1 MIILHS
7 LFKKCFQQSQEK
19 IMQYFKNKNKLKY
32 LKYLLLTFIFTIF
45 TTQAQD
51 NIDYQSFS
59 TNESVINFV
68 DELVE
73 KYPQL
78 FQESAENSNRLNKNS
93 LLNAFSKITK
103 NNKVIRYVNP
113 PKQSKIVAS
122 RSWKKYRKRFIN
134 SQNIQNGLKFWRK
147 NKSWFDLAEQTYGV
161 PAEIILGIIGVETR
175 YGTVMGNFSIFE
187 SLASLAFYSPRRA
200 EFFKKELE
208 EFILLCQE
216 NNLDLLSQKGS
227 YAGAIGIGQFMPS
240 SIHKYAVD
248 FDKDG
253 KIDLINSQA
262 DAIGSVA
269 SFLNKHGWQNGQ
281 PVAFPIN
288 LNGHLPQS
296 WLDYGVEPKINVND
310 LKQLG
315 MQTLAP
321 DDSVVALVDLVDFD
335 SKGNSADEYWV
346 GLRNF
351 YTITRYNR
359 SYFYAMSVFQLGES
373 IKAANK

>member
-1 MIILHS
+1 MHS

-134 SQNIQNGLKFWRK
+134 SQNIQNGLKFWQK

-208 EFILLCQE
+208 AFILLCQE

>member
-1 MIILHS
+1 MHS

-175 YGTVMGNFSIFE
+175 YGTVMGHFSIFE

>member
-1 MIILHS
+1 MHS

-253 KIDLINSQA
+253 KIDLISSQA

>member
-1 MIILHS
+1 MHS
-7 LFKKCFQQSQEK
+7 LLKKCFQQSQEK

-208 EFILLCQE
+208 AFILLCQE

>member
-1 MIILHS
+1 MR
-7 LFKKCFQQSQEK
+7 
-19 IMQYFKNKNKLKY
+19 YF
-32 LKYLLLTFIFTIF
+32 KYLLLTFIFTIF

-59 TNESVINFV
+59 ANQDVSNFV
-68 DELVE
+68 SEIID

-78 FQESAENSNRLNKNS
+78 FENETNKINKET
-93 LLNAFSKITK
+93 LLDAFSKITK
-103 NNKVIRYVNP
+103 NQKVLRYVNP
-113 PKQSKIVAS
+113 PKQSKIVAA

-134 SQNIQNGLKFWRK
+134 AQNIQNGSKFWRK

-175 YGTVMGNFSIFE
+175 YGEVMGNFSIFE
-187 SLASLAFYSPRRA
+187 SLATLAFYSPRRA

-216 NNLDLLSQKGS
+216 NNLDLLEQKGS

-240 SIHKYAVD
+240 SIRQYAVD
-248 FDKDG
+248 FDKSG
-253 KIDLINSQA
+253 SIDLINSEA

-269 SFLNKHGWQNGQ
+269 SFLNKHGWETNQA
-281 PVAFPIN
+281 VAFPIN
-288 LNGHLPQS
+288 LNGHLPQV

-315 MQTLAP
+315 MQTAAP
-321 DDSVVALVDLVDFD
+321 DDAVVALVDLVDVD

-346 GLRNF
+346 GLKNF
-351 YTITRYNR
+351 YVITRYNR
-359 SYFYAMSVFQLGES
+359 SYFYAMSVYQLGES
-373 IKAANK
+373 IKKLQK

>member
-1 MIILHS
+1 MHS
-7 LFKKCFQQSQEK
+7 LLKKCFQQSQEK

>member
-1 MIILHS
+1 MHS

-208 EFILLCQE
+208 AFILLCQE

-321 DDSVVALVDLVDFD
+321 DDSVVSLVDLVDFD

>member
-1 MIILHS
+1 MHS

-147 NKSWFDLAEQTYGV
+147 NKSWFDLAEQAYGV

>member
-1 MIILHS
+1 MHS

>member
-1 MIILHS
+1 MHS

-122 RSWKKYRKRFIN
+122 RSWKKYRTRFIN

>member
-1 MIILHS
+1 MHS
-7 LFKKCFQQSQEK
+7 LLKKCFQQSQEK

-51 NIDYQSFS
+51 NIDYQSIS

-253 KIDLINSQA
+253 KIDLISSQA

>member
-1 MIILHS
+1 MHS

-51 NIDYQSFS
+51 NIDYQGFS

-208 EFILLCQE
+208 AFILLCQE

>member
-1 MIILHS
+1 MHS

-208 EFILLCQE
+208 AFILLCQE

-321 DDSVVALVDLVDFD
+321 NDSVVALVDLVDFD

>member
-1 MIILHS
+1 MHS
-7 LFKKCFQQSQEK
+7 LFKKCFQLQQSQEK

-175 YGTVMGNFSIFE
+175 YGTVMGNFSVFE

>member
-1 MIILHS
+1 
-7 LFKKCFQQSQEK
+7 
-19 IMQYFKNKNKLKY
+19 MQYFKNKNKLKY

-240 SIHKYAVD
+240 SIPKYAVD

-253 KIDLINSQA
+253 KIDLISSQA

>member
-1 MIILHS
+1 
-7 LFKKCFQQSQEK
+7 
-19 IMQYFKNKNKLKY
+19 MQYFKNKNKLKY

-216 NNLDLLSQKGS
+216 NNLDLL
-227 YAGAIGIGQFMPS
+227 
-240 SIHKYAVD
+240 
-248 FDKDG
+248 
-253 KIDLINSQA
+253 
-262 DAIGSVA
+262 
-269 SFLNKHGWQNGQ
+269 
-281 PVAFPIN
+281 
-288 LNGHLPQS
+288 
-296 WLDYGVEPKINVND
+296 
-310 LKQLG
+310 
-315 MQTLAP
+315 
-321 DDSVVALVDLVDFD
+321 
-335 SKGNSADEYWV
+335 
-346 GLRNF
+346 
-351 YTITRYNR
+351 
-359 SYFYAMSVFQLGES
+359 
-373 IKAANK
+373 

>member
-1 MIILHS
+1 MHS

-208 EFILLCQE
+208 AFILLCQE

>member
-1 MIILHS
+1 MHS

-175 YGTVMGNFSIFE
+175 YGTVMGNFSVFE

-208 EFILLCQE
+208 AFILLCQE

>member
-1 MIILHS
+1 MHS

-296 WLDYGVEPKINVND
+296 WLDYGVKPKINVND

>member
-1 MIILHS
+1 MHS

-161 PAEIILGIIGVETR
+161 PTEIILGIIGVETR
-175 YGTVMGNFSIFE
+175 YGTVMGNFSVFE

-240 SIHKYAVD
+240 SIRKYAVD

-253 KIDLINSQA
+253 KIDLISSQA

-269 SFLNKHGWQNGQ
+269 NFLNKHGWQNGQ

>member
-1 MIILHS
+1 MNS

>member
-1 MIILHS
+1 MHS

-208 EFILLCQE
+208 AFILLCQE

-359 SYFYAMSVFQLGES
+359 SYFYSMSVFQLGES

>member
-1 MIILHS
+1 
-7 LFKKCFQQSQEK
+7 
-19 IMQYFKNKNKLKY
+19 MQYFKNKNKLKY

-147 NKSWFDLAEQTYGV
+147 HKSWFDLAEQTYGV

>member
-1 MIILHS
+1 MHS

-78 FQESAENSNRLNKNS
+78 FQESAENSNKLNKNS

-208 EFILLCQE
+208 AFILLCQE

>member
-1 MIILHS
+1 
-7 LFKKCFQQSQEK
+7 
-19 IMQYFKNKNKLKY
+19 
-32 LKYLLLTFIFTIF
+32 
-45 TTQAQD
+45 
-51 NIDYQSFS
+51 
-59 TNESVINFV
+59 
-68 DELVE
+68 
-73 KYPQL
+73 
-78 FQESAENSNRLNKNS
+78 
-93 LLNAFSKITK
+93 
-103 NNKVIRYVNP
+103 
-113 PKQSKIVAS
+113 
-122 RSWKKYRKRFIN
+122 
-134 SQNIQNGLKFWRK
+134 
-147 NKSWFDLAEQTYGV
+147 
-161 PAEIILGIIGVETR
+161 
-175 YGTVMGNFSIFE
+175 
-187 SLASLAFYSPRRA
+187 
-200 EFFKKELE
+200 
-208 EFILLCQE
+208 
-216 NNLDLLSQKGS
+216 
-227 YAGAIGIGQFMPS
+227 MPS

>member
-1 MIILHS
+1 MHS
-7 LFKKCFQQSQEK
+7 LLKKCFQQSQEK

-253 KIDLINSQA
+253 KIDLISSQA

>member
-1 MIILHS
+1 MHS

-134 SQNIQNGLKFWRK
+134 SQNIQNGIKFWRK